1 MRQTLA
7 NFLLPCLCFPS
18 QITLRFPSEKIYFPS
33 LGIGYLVD
41 LGHRPGEFFPFIFWD
56 GHFTAKDLIEILEP
70 SLLES
75 RILSGEPLPDCVTAA
90 IEHFQEC
97 KKFNK
102 LPWGEASGEPL
113 VSPFPSLGVYKPIC

>member
-1 MRQTLA
+1 M
-7 NFLLPCLCFPS
+7 
-18 QITLRFPSEKIYFPS
+18 
-33 LGIGYLVD
+33 GIGYLVD
-41 LGHRPGEFFPFIFWD
+41 LGHRAGEFFPFIFWD

-97 KKFNK
+97 KKLSE
-102 LPWGEASGEPL
+102 LPLGGSFRRAFGQPI
-113 VSPFPSLGVYKPIC
+113 PKPGSL